1 MTTELNANAQQIAA
15 LVEAIGEA
23 MSAEDIASLTSML
36 SEPQEAVQPAAQDP
50 AAEQDQPAQEANAK
64 PRSMSVSFN
73 KEGANMFGS
82 GANYIATS
90 LAKRGHE
97 IEVKTATN
105 GVPYVS
111 VPTPLVAQAMG
122 IAKSGGMEINVVQ
135 PKAKAEPAKA
145 VEVAEQS
152 APQSKPAAKAAAMP
166 EMSQA
171 EMALV
176 VAQKNLLRSGGD
188 RVDDP
193 QSPVAFGL
201 SKQGQVYVVDKR
213 IGERGMVVASGNVS
227 MLPNGQVKVAAT
239 TDRIAEANALL
250 PEGTKQHDWS
260 RAYKGSLT
268 QIEQGITAMQKAT
281 PAKAKVAAGRE

>member
-1 MTTELNANAQQIAA
+1 MTTELNADAQRIAA

-23 MSAEDIASLTSML
+23 MSAEDIASLASTL
-36 SEPQEAVQPAAQDP
+36 SEPQ
-50 AAEQDQPAQEANAK
+50 QPAQEGSSK
-64 PRSMSVSFN
+64 PRSMLVSFN
-73 KEGANMFGS
+73 AQGANMFGS
-82 GANYIATS
+82 GAQYIATS
-90 LAKRGHE
+90 LANRGE
-97 IEVKTATN
+97 TVEVKTATN

-111 VPTPLVAQAMG
+111 VPTPLVTQAMG

-135 PKAKAEPAKA
+135 PKAKAEAVKA

-152 APQSKPAAKAAAMP
+152 APQSKPAAKAAEASAKPAAMP

-171 EMALV
+171 DMALV
-176 VAQKNLLRSGGD
+176 VAQKNLLKSGGT

-193 QSPVAFGL
+193 KSPVAFGMN
-201 SKQGQVYVVDKR
+201 KQGEIYVVDKR
-213 IGERGMVVASGNVS
+213 IGERGMVVALGNVS

-260 RAYKGSLT
+260 RAYKGSLA
-268 QIEQGITAMQKAT
+268 QIEQGITAMQKAI
-281 PAKAKVAAGRE
+281 PAKAKAAAGRE